1 VGHHRYAL
9 LWFDFVVE
17 THETGA
23 QLLSSSIP
31 NEKSMLLFQQFF
43 DCCVQASGDF
53 ERVERLFEVRTP
65 SQKG

>member
-1 VGHHRYAL
+1 VL

-31 NEKSMLLFQQFF
+31 NEKSMPLFQQFF
-43 DCCVQASGDF
+43 DCRVQASGDS
-53 ERVERLFEVRTP
+53 ERVEGLFEVRAP

>member
-1 VGHHRYAL
+1 
-9 LWFDFVVE
+9 VE